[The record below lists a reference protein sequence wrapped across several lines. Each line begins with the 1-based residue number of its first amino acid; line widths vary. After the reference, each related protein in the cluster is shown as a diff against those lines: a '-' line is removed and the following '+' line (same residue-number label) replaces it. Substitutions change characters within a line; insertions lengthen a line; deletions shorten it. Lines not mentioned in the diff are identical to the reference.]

1 MPRDAKI
8 DRDVAYP
15 ELSEGDLRHPVRKCR
30 VEVHHF
36 ALCVGVEAEERD
48 EELDERAGRPCLGNV
63 RPEVL
68 DGKRA
73 GISGEPGEELG
84 WAL

>member
-1 MPRDAKI
+1 MHRA
-8 DRDVAYP
+8 A
-15 ELSEGDLRHPVRKCR
+15 VR
-30 VEVHHF
+30 
-36 ALCVGVEAEERD
+36 VGVEAEERD
-48 EELDERAGRPCLGNV
+48 DELDERAGRPCLGNV